1 MIPIGLHACYDSY
14 IIPMM
19 LCELCGRAVVLAV
32 VLSCSISAGM
42 TSKGAKGAKGFPG
55 KASVRMQGSV
65 AETNRNDLRL
75 GPLGFS
81 FRFSWVL

>member
-42 TSKGAKGAKGFPG
+42 TSKGAKGFPG

-75 GPLGFS
+75 GFS